1 MTGQINVNK
10 IAARTGNAITIASG
24 DVLQAPGHVLQVVQ
38 QVFSTSTNIT
48 STSYT
53 ATGLTK
59 AITPTSAS
67 SKILVLV
74 NLSAEVY
81 QLGTSGTEAFLQ
93 ITKGGS
99 EIASKRVNS
108 YMGAASNGY
117 YAFPIDG
124 NMMFLDSPNTTS
136 ATTYAVNGKLSTTS
150 NQFTMRVSLGS
161 SDSTLTLM
169 EIAG

>member
-1 MTGQINVNK
+1 MTSLIKVDAIQKLNGSVPKASDLGLNV
-10 IAARTGNAITIASG
+10 TGNI
-24 DVLQAPGHVLQVVQ
+24 LQVVQ
-38 QVFSTSTNIT
+38 QVYSTSTNLT

-53 ATGLTK
+53 ATGLSQ
-59 AITPTSAS
+59 AITPTSTS
-67 SKILVLV
+67 SKILVIV
-74 NLSAEVY
+74 NLSAETF
-81 QLGTSGTEAFLQ
+81 QQGANGTEAFLQ

-99 EIASKRVNS
+99 EIAFKRVNA
-108 YMGAASNGY
+108 YMGTASNGY
-117 YAFPIDG
+117 YAYPIDG

-150 NQFTMRVSLGS
+150 NSFTMRISLGS

>member
-1 MTGQINVNK
+1 MTSILKVDNLQNASGTGIPYMTG
-10 IAARTGNAITIASG
+10 A
-24 DVLQAPGHVLQVVQ
+24 VLQVVQ
-38 QVFSTSTNIT
+38 HAYTTTTNIT

-67 SKILVLV
+67 SKILVIV
-74 NLSAEVY
+74 NLSAEVF
-81 QLGTSGTEAFLQ
+81 QLGNAGTEAFLQ

-99 EIASKRVNS
+99 EIAYKRVNA
-108 YMGAASNGY
+108 YMGTAGNGY

-136 ATTYAVNGKLSTTS
+136 ATTYAVNGKLSTSS
-150 NQFTMRVSLGS
+150 NQFTMRVSLS
-161 SDSTLTLM
+161 SSVSTLTLM
-169 EIAG
+169 EIGG

>member
-1 MTGQINVNK
+1 MSKIEVNE
-10 IAARTGNAITIASG
+10 IARRSG
-24 DVLQAPGHVLQVVQ
+24 SSPISIPGHIIQVVQ
-38 QVFSTSTNIT
+38 QVYSTSTNIT

-53 ATGLTK
+53 ATGLSQ
-59 AITPTSAS
+59 AITPSSAS

-74 NLSAEVY
+74 NLSTECY
-81 QLGTSGTEAFLQ
+81 QLGTGGTEAFLQ

-99 EIASKRVNS
+99 EIAYKRVNA
-108 YMGAASNGY
+108 YGGAASNGY

-150 NQFTMRVSLGS
+150 NQFTMRVSLSS
-161 SDSTLTLM
+161 SDSMLTLM
-169 EIAG
+169 EIAQ